1 MADDDPLKD
10 LIEAVADG
18 ALDSRRIPAH
28 HSDPTISQLLAELK
42 VLAGVSDVH
51 RFQVA
56 SDEATTTDDLG
67 VEEPTVTVASRLGG
81 MTGVPPGGVAVV
93 PPEARWGNFELIK
106 KLGEGTFGEV
116 FLARDLWLGH
126 DVALKLLKANIADR
140 AKILHEA
147 RMLVRVRHLNVV
159 MVHGADVHGGRL
171 GFWMDFVEGSTLH
184 DAIHREGPR
193 STGEASAW
201 GQDLC
206 RALAAV
212 HNAGIIHRDVKAQN
226 VMRRTSDGR
235 LILMDFGAGEL
246 LGATRTGP
254 GVGTPLYLAPELLK
268 GAEASASSDIYA
280 LGVLLFFLVSRRFP
294 IRATS
299 WDELIA
305 AHERRDRVRLEDI
318 RPDVPPAFVDAIER
332 ALKPDPS
339 HRYASAGE
347 MLAAMRA
354 GNDSGPLTV
363 STRVP
368 RAQVVAPAPPSRFR
382 QTLIRAG
389 WVALALLALALVLW
403 STGAW
408 PSSGS

>member
-1 MADDDPLKD
+1 
-10 LIEAVADG
+10 
-18 ALDSRRIPAH
+18 
-28 HSDPTISQLLAELK
+28 
-42 VLAGVSDVH
+42 
-51 RFQVA
+51 
-56 SDEATTTDDLG
+56 
-67 VEEPTVTVASRLGG
+67 
-81 MTGVPPGGVAVV
+81 
-93 PPEARWGNFELIK
+93 
-106 KLGEGTFGEV
+106 
-116 FLARDLWLGH
+116 
-126 DVALKLLKANIADR
+126 
-140 AKILHEA
+140 
-147 RMLVRVRHLNVV
+147 MLVRVRHLNVV

-193 STGEASAW
+193 SAGEASAW

-246 LGATRTGP
+246 LGATRAGP
-254 GVGTPLYLAPELLK
+254 GIGTPLYLAPELLK
-268 GAEASASSDIYA
+268 GAEASRRSDIYA

-368 RAQVVAPAPPSRFR
+368 RAQVVAPAPPSKLR

-403 STGAW
+403 GTGPAW
-408 PSSGS
+408 PSSGY